1 MTLVKIENGRKYDG
15 IQYVGNNLNSV
26 TKWGEGRVVI
36 DDGVLTVYN
45 PKGIVFPCFM
55 DQWLIRH
62 GEFIFVYTEKEIAQE
77 YMVYDD
83 AIDSVENVF
92 DGDNVRY
99 FAHVKA
105 LYDEFTWRLCKYK
118 ADKFITDLVFQHYI
132 GRIKF
137 IGLDEKIEQQIIQI
151 FIQRYK

>member
-1 MTLVKIENGRKYDG
+1 MNLVKIENGRKYDG

-45 PKGIVFPCFM
+45 PKDINFPCFM

-62 GEFIFVYTEKEIAQE
+62 GEFIFVYTEKEMAQE
-77 YMVYDD
+77 YMIHDD
-83 AIDSVENVF
+83 AMDSVKDFFNSDNIEYF
-92 DGDNVRY
+92 D
-99 FAHVKA
+99 HVKS
-105 LYDEFTWRLCKYK
+105 LYDEFTWRICKYK
-118 ADKFITDLVFQHYI
+118 ADKFVTDLIFQHYL

-137 IGLDEKIEQQIIQI
+137 IGLNEKIEEPIIQI
-151 FIQRYK
+151 FIKRYK